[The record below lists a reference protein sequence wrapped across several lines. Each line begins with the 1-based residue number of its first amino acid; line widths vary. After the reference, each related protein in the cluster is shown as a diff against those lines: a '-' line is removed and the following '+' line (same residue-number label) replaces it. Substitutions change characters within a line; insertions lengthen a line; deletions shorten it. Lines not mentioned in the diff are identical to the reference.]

1 MIRLIA
7 VGSLLGVIWAAG
19 LPAWM
24 MQLAGPTGATS
35 TALILAA
42 AGIPDALCQP
52 SLVDFR
58 HE

>member
-24 MQLAGPTGATS
+24 MQLAGPTGGHVHRADPGRRRDT
-35 TALILAA
+35 
-42 AGIPDALCQP
+42 
-52 SLVDFR
+52 
-58 HE
+58 